1 MRGEGKSAGISS
13 ARGTQI
19 EAKKLVTVRALDR
32 TSPSLTEP
40 VWRINWHLVNVIR
53 LYLVLGGCLIGFSTG
68 VGCSAGGGRSDESN
82 RSRPWTRAI
91 KQELQTLGYRNW
103 IVVGDAAFPLHS
115 RPGVRTIFIDDE
127 IPAVLQ
133 EVLDELERVQNV
145 TPRIYLPRE
154 MAEIPNDRAPGITR
168 YRRTIESA
176 LRGYP
181 AREMEFRSLSLLLE
195 DSANKFTV
203 LVFKTSTALPYSGI
217 FIELDSGYWDPESE
231 REMRERLEKKL
242 RMEST

>member
-1 MRGEGKSAGISS
+1 MRNKHLCLCLLLAF
-13 ARGTQI
+13 
-19 EAKKLVTVRALDR
+19 ALG
-32 TSPSLTEP
+32 P
-40 VWRINWHLVNVIR
+40 VL
-53 LYLVLGGCLIGFSTG
+53 S
-68 VGCSAGGGRSDESN
+68 GCSGRGRAYKESRN
-82 RSRPWTRAI
+82 SRSWTRAI
-91 KQELQTLGYRNW
+91 KQELQALGYRNW
-103 IVVGDAAFPLHS
+103 VVIGDAAFPLHS

-127 IPAVLQ
+127 IPVVLQ

-145 TPRIYLPRE
+145 SPRIYLARE
-154 MAEIPNDRAPGITR
+154 LAEIPNDRAPGIEQ
-168 YRRTIESA
+168 YRRKIEGA

-231 REMRERLEKKL
+231 RNMRERLEKKL
-242 RMEST
+242 RIEST

>member
-1 MRGEGKSAGISS
+1 MRLKYPCSV
-13 ARGTQI
+13 
-19 EAKKLVTVRALDR
+19 LL
-32 TSPSLTEP
+32 
-40 VWRINWHLVNVIR
+40 
-53 LYLVLGGCLIGFSTG
+53 LVLFATIGLN
-68 VGCSAGGGRSDESN
+68 GCSGAGRAYRES
-82 RSRPWTRAI
+82 SRGKPWTRAI

-115 RPGVRTIFIDDE
+115 RPGVRTIFIDDK
-127 IPAVLQ
+127 IPEVLQ

-145 TPRIYLPRE
+145 TPRIYLARE
-154 MAEIPNDRAPGITR
+154 LAEIPNDRAPGIGS
-168 YRRTIESA
+168 YRRKIESA

-203 LVFKTSTALPYSGI
+203 LVFKTSTALPYSGV

-231 REMRERLEKKL
+231 RDMRERLEKKL
-242 RMEST
+242 RIEST

>member
-1 MRGEGKSAGISS
+1 MQKWREIKVDLIFRSS
-13 ARGTQI
+13 DKI
-19 EAKKLVTVRALDR
+19 
-32 TSPSLTEP
+32 SPSLTGGHWGIDSLP
-40 VWRINWHLVNVIR
+40 LKLRR
-53 LYLVLGGCLIGFSTG
+53 PYLIIALCLFLISFLT
-68 VGCSAGGGRSDESN
+68 GCSGMRKRESESRSS
-82 RSRPWTRAI
+82 RSWTRAI

-115 RPGVRTIFIDDE
+115 RPGVRTIFIDDK
-127 IPAVLQ
+127 IPEVLQ

-145 TPRIYLPRE
+145 TPRIYLARE
-154 MAEIPNDRAPGITR
+154 LAEIPNDRAPGIGS
-168 YRRTIESA
+168 YRRKIESA

-203 LVFKTSTALPYSGI
+203 LVFKTSTALPYSGV

-231 REMRERLEKKL
+231 RDMRERLEKKL
-242 RMEST
+242 RIEST

>member
-1 MRGEGKSAGISS
+1 MRNKHLCLSLLLALSLGTVFSSCSGFGSAYKDP
-13 ARGTQI
+13 R
-19 EAKKLVTVRALDR
+19 
-32 TSPSLTEP
+32 
-40 VWRINWHLVNVIR
+40 
-53 LYLVLGGCLIGFSTG
+53 
-68 VGCSAGGGRSDESN
+68 
-82 RSRPWTRAI
+82 RSRSWTRAI
-91 KQELQTLGYRNW
+91 KQELQALGYRNW
-103 IVVGDAAFPLHS
+103 IVIGDAAFPLHS

-145 TPRIYLPRE
+145 TPRIHLARE
-154 MAEIPNDRAPGITR
+154 LSEIPNDRAPGINQ
-168 YRRTIESA
+168 YRRVIEGV

-231 REMRERLEKKL
+231 RDMRERLEKKL
-242 RMEST
+242 RIEST

>member
-1 MRGEGKSAGISS
+1 MRNKHLCLCLLLAF
-13 ARGTQI
+13 
-19 EAKKLVTVRALDR
+19 ALG
-32 TSPSLTEP
+32 P
-40 VWRINWHLVNVIR
+40 V
-53 LYLVLGGCLIGFSTG
+53 FS
-68 VGCSAGGGRSDESN
+68 GCSGRGRAYKDPGRS
-82 RSRPWTRAI
+82 RSWTRVI
-91 KQELQTLGYRNW
+91 KQELQALGYRNW
-103 IVVGDAAFPLHS
+103 IVIGDAAFPLHS

-127 IPAVLQ
+127 ISVVLQ

-145 TPRIYLPRE
+145 SPRIYLARE
-154 MAEIPNDRAPGITR
+154 LAEIPNDRAPGIEQ
-168 YRRTIESA
+168 YRRRIEGS

-231 REMRERLEKKL
+231 RDMRERLEKKL
-242 RMEST
+242 RIEST